1 MLFTKYLN
9 SFFYF
14 NIFLLFLFSLSVNS
28 IESFTII
35 NSVAYAFFHFSII
48 YLGLYYFRK
57 LLFFIFFIYGL
68 GFDLLLIF
76 QIGPH
81 LFIFMIMLVFF
92 SQIKKYL
99 QFLSSIKIY
108 LVIIVVQI
116 FMIFFEMIIS
126 DWFFNYKFD
135 FYVFFELIIVSLL
148 ISYPVFFIFAKI
160 DNLN

>member
-1 MLFTKYLN
+1 MLLSKYLN
-9 SFFYF
+9 SFVYY

-28 IESFTII
+28 IESFSII
-35 NSVAYAFFHFSII
+35 NSISYVFFHFSII

-81 LFIFMIMLVFF
+81 LFIFMIVLVIF

-99 QFLSSIKIY
+99 QFFDSKKIY
-108 LVIIVVQI
+108 LGIIIVQI

-126 DWFFNYKFD
+126 HWFFNYTFD
-135 FYVFFELIIVSLL
+135 FYIFFKLIIISLL
-148 ISYPVFFIFAKI
+148 ISYPVFFIFSKI
-160 DNLN
+160 DNIN